1 MPPSL
6 ILILASTSPRRYQ
19 ILTLLQVAFLMV
31 PPQTNEKSEP
41 QWSPSEETLGLSQRK
56 AASVANRFPRAVV
69 LGSDTLINLNGQKIG
84 KPENETAARRILGE
98 LRGRTHEVLTG
109 VVMLHRA
116 SGKTIEW
123 VEAVK
128 VTMRYFSDAEL
139 EAYAS
144 SQEPLDKAGAYSL
157 QGQGRSLIE
166 RLEGDYLAAV
176 GLPLKAVANGLR
188 SLGVPVTVDVDKI
201 YEERDFLNWQTFPH

>member
-1 MPPSL
+1 
-6 ILILASTSPRRYQ
+6 
-19 ILTLLQVAFLMV
+19 MV

-157 QGQGRSLIE
+157 QGKGRSLIE

>member
-1 MPPSL
+1 
-6 ILILASTSPRRYQ
+6 
-19 ILTLLQVAFLMV
+19 MV

-41 QWSPSEETLGLSQRK
+41 HWSPSEEALGLSQRK
-56 AASVANRFPRAVV
+56 AASVANRFPTAVV

-84 KPENETAARRILGE
+84 KPENKTAARRILGE

-109 VVMLHRA
+109 VVMLQRA
-116 SGKTIEW
+116 SGKSIAW

-128 VTMRYFSDAEL
+128 VTMRSFSDAEL
-139 EAYAS
+139 DAYAS

-157 QGQGRSLIE
+157 QGHGRSLIE

-188 SLGVPVTVDVDKI
+188 SLGVPVTVDVDKL
-201 YEERDFLNWQTFPH
+201 YRARDVLNWQTFPH

>member
-1 MPPSL
+1 M

-19 ILTLLQVAFLMV
+19 ILTLLQLAFLMV
-31 PPQTNEKSEP
+31 PPQTKEKSEP
-41 QWSPSEETLGLSQRK
+41 HWLPSEEVLGLSQRK
-56 AASVANRFPRAVV
+56 AVSVANRFPRAVV

-188 SLGVPVTVDVDKI
+188 SLGVPVTVDVDKL
-201 YEERDFLNWQTFPH
+201 YRARDVLNWQTFPH